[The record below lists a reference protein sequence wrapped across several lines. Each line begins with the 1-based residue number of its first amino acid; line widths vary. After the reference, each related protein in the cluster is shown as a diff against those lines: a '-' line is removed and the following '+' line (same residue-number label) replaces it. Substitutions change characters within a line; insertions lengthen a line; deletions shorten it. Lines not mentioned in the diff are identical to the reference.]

1 MSGPKTSGDAG
12 DVAGLMRDLAAGRG
26 ESYERFLAGL
36 PSVAPGGDVA
46 PMATDGARA
55 VAACEAF
62 RGGRPDTEQEGVGA
76 GEQMHEFEVGEG
88 VTAFCLESPKAPK
101 VGNFADGDI
110 DFEDC
115 DELPVNCVPDL
126 GAGSDEAHRVEEDP
140 GSASPAR
147 ELAAEIE
154 TAGEGHRDTVEPFV
168 LDPTFDYD
176 NIELTPRFGLGK
188 GVGD

>member
-1 MSGPKTSGDAG
+1 MAGAGGDPG
-12 DVAGLMRDLAAGRG
+12 DVAGLMRDLAGGRG
-26 ESYERFLAGL
+26 ESYERFVAGL
-36 PSVAPGGDVA
+36 PSVAPGGDGA
-46 PMATDGARA
+46 PAAAGGAQA

-62 RGGRPDTEQEGVGA
+62 RGGRPGADQA

-110 DFEDC
+110 DVEDC
-115 DELPVNCVPDL
+115 DELPASC
-126 GAGSDEAHRVEEDP
+126 AEAHRVEEDS

-154 TAGEGHRDTVEPFV
+154 AAGVGHRDTVETFV

-188 GVGD
+188 GVGGRV